1 MPAPT
6 GTAGRVNPAGSRTA
20 RPRPP
25 CDHWNRV
32 TEDIEL
38 LKALNVE
45 HYRMGLE
52 WARVEPSR
60 GEFDMPAIDHYRD
73 ELGRLIRFCEQTGVR
88 PLVDSVMS
96 LEQARD
102 GFAKMAAGDLVGK
115 VVFTR
120 P

>member
-73 ELGRLIRFCEQTGVR
+73 ELGRLIDAGIK
-88 PLVDSVMS
+88 PLVTLHHLNNPVWFEDAS
-96 LEQARD
+96 
-102 GFAKMAAGDLVGK
+102 
-115 VVFTR
+115 
-120 P
+120 